1 MSLTC
6 HRLNTRSFSISPRYP
21 HSIIAAQEGP
31 NDGLVSVQSAQWGTY
46 LGTLRNANHLDLVGW
61 TGGLAGN
68 LTSLAGRS
76 FLLNDSSLDLN
87 ADIRLNVQ
95 VSTTCTLSFAERT

>member
-1 MSLTC
+1 VSLAQHHLRKTLIIP
-6 HRLNTRSFSISPRYP
+6 RRYP
-21 HSIIAAQEGP
+21 HSIIAAQEGS

-46 LGTLRNANHLDLVGW
+46 LGTLRNVNHLDLVGW

-76 FLLNDSSLDLN
+76 LP
-87 ADIRLNVQ
+87 R
-95 VSTTCTLSFAERT
+95 